1 MPTFADANKKQ
12 QQFNLIKT
20 MKRTKKNVMMVA
32 RPLNVQERK
41 EIMEHLTDGMEPVGE
56 EEMSQVEINEEFG
69 LAGKMMLALL
79 FQWLNAEN
87 RKAMDRLLRF
97 YHPLDKAMLIYAMLL
112 YVTTGKRVRMNN
124 AVAQRHYNL
133 MVEFVDD
140 DMYTLPSHKHLMRLY
155 EKYGLILPINET
167 ADGNL

>member
-1 MPTFADANKKQ
+1 
-12 QQFNLIKT
+12 
-20 MKRTKKNVMMVA
+20 MMVA
-32 RPLNVQERK
+32 RPLNGKERK

-56 EEMSQVEINEEFG
+56 EEMSQVEKNEEFG

-79 FQWLNAEN
+79 FQWLSAET

-112 YVTTGKRVRMNN
+112 YVTTGRRVKMNN

>member
-1 MPTFADANKKQ
+1 MPTFADANKKSTT
-12 QQFNLIKT
+12 FL
-20 MKRTKKNVMMVA
+20 NVMA
-32 RPLNVQERK
+32 
-41 EIMEHLTDGMEPVGE
+41 HLTHDMKPIRE
-56 EEMSQVEINEEFG
+56 EEISQVEMNEEFG

-155 EKYGLILPINET
+155 EKYGLILPINDI

>member
-1 MPTFADANKKQ
+1 MLVARPLSPKE
-12 QQFNLIKT
+12 
-20 MKRTKKNVMMVA
+20 KKNVMA
-32 RPLNVQERK
+32 
-41 EIMEHLTDGMEPVGE
+41 HLTHDMKPIRE
-56 EEMSQVEINEEFG
+56 EEISQVEMNEEFG

-112 YVTTGKRVRMNN
+112 YVTT
-124 AVAQRHYNL
+124 YNL

>member
-1 MPTFADANKKQ
+1 
-12 QQFNLIKT
+12 
-20 MKRTKKNVMMVA
+20 MKRTKIGKMLVA
-32 RPLNVQERK
+32 RPLSPKEKKNV
-41 EIMEHLTDGMEPVGE
+41 MAHLTHDMKPIRE
-56 EEMSQVEINEEFG
+56 EEISQVEMNEEFG

-133 MVEFVDD
+133 MVD
-140 DMYTLPSHKHLMRLY
+140 
-155 EKYGLILPINET
+155 
-167 ADGNL
+167 